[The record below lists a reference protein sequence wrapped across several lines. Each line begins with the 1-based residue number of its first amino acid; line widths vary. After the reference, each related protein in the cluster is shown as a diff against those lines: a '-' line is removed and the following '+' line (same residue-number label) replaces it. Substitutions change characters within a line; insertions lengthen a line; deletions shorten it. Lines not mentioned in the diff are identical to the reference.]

1 MKKLTSYILHLT
13 SYIYLLTS
21 CFLLSS
27 CGAEQ
32 EYSSWSCRFI
42 FNNGTYLDQTL
53 GAAINPT
60 ITGIF
65 CKVTEQSRGGT
76 RYLIFEN
83 NQGASSQHQMMAEE
97 LRQNLRIGQNNGIIV
112 GVQNFDGF
120 TAYDLQ
126 CPNCARRENN
136 YVTPY
141 YPVTLD
147 KKGSGI
153 VICSKCGDQYD
164 LNNGGLL
171 VKGQEGDKGLERYRN
186 ARTEG
191 PTGRVVV
198 LSQ

>member
-1 MKKLTSYILHLT
+1 MKKYIILLVSYV
-13 SYIYLLTS
+13 LL
-21 CFLLSS
+21 LAS

-32 EYSSWSCRFI
+32 TYSSWSCRFI
-42 FNNGTYLDQTL
+42 FNNGTYLDQTI

-65 CKVTEQSRGGT
+65 CKITEESRGGT

-83 NQGASSQHQMMAEE
+83 NQGAFSRHQMMAEE
-97 LRQNLRIGQNNGIIV
+97 LRQNLRIGQNGGIIV
-112 GVQNFDGF
+112 GVQSMGDFRF
-120 TAYDLQ
+120 AAYDLM

-136 YVTPY
+136 TIIPT

-147 KKGSGI
+147 KKGSAIATCG
-153 VICSKCGDQYD
+153 KCGDQYD

-186 ARTEG
+186 ATTEG

>member
-1 MKKLTSYILHLT
+1 MNKLTSY
-13 SYIYLLTS
+13 LLLLAS

-65 CKVTEQSRGGT
+65 CKVTEQSKGGT

-153 VICSKCGDQYD
+153 VTCSKCGDQYD

>member
-1 MKKLTSYILHLT
+1 MNKLTSY
-13 SYIYLLTS
+13 LLLLAS

-65 CKVTEQSRGGT
+65 CKVTEQSKGGT

-120 TAYDLQ
+120 TAD
-126 CPNCARRENN
+126 R
-136 YVTPY
+136 
-141 YPVTLD
+141 
-147 KKGSGI
+147 KS
-153 VICSKCGDQYD
+153 
-164 LNNGGLL
+164 
-171 VKGQEGDKGLERYRN
+171 
-186 ARTEG
+186 
-191 PTGRVVV
+191 VV
-198 LSQ
+198 

>member
-1 MKKLTSYILHLT
+1 MNKLTSY
-13 SYIYLLTS
+13 LLFLIS

-153 VICSKCGDQYD
+153 VTCSKCGDQYD

>member
-1 MKKLTSYILHLT
+1 MNKLTSY
-13 SYIYLLTS
+13 LLLLAS

-60 ITGIF
+60 IPGIF

-153 VICSKCGDQYD
+153 VTCSKCGDQYD

>member
-1 MKKLTSYILHLT
+1 MIKLTSY
-13 SYIYLLTS
+13 LLLLAS

-153 VICSKCGDQYD
+153 VTCSKCGDQYD

>member
-1 MKKLTSYILHLT
+1 MNKLTSY
-13 SYIYLLTS
+13 LLLLAS

-153 VICSKCGDQYD
+153 VTCSKCGDQYD

-191 PTGRVVV
+191 PTGRVVA

>member
-1 MKKLTSYILHLT
+1 MKHLTSYILFLT
-13 SYIYLLTS
+13 SSLFLLT
-21 CFLLSS
+21 S

-32 EYSSWSCRFI
+32 EYSSWSCHFI

-97 LRQNLRIGQNNGIIV
+97 LQQNLRIGQNNGIIV

-120 TAYDLQ
+120 AAYDLQ

-136 YVTPY
+136 YATPY

-153 VICSKCGDQYD
+153 VTCSTCGDQYD

>member
-1 MKKLTSYILHLT
+1 MNKFTSY
-13 SYIYLLTS
+13 LLLLAS

-60 ITGIF
+60 IPGIF

-153 VICSKCGDQYD
+153 VTCSKCGDQYD

>member
-1 MKKLTSYILHLT
+1 MNKLTS
-13 SYIYLLTS
+13 SLLLLAS

-60 ITGIF
+60 IPGIF

-153 VICSKCGDQYD
+153 VTCSKCGDQYD

>member
-1 MKKLTSYILHLT
+1 MNKLTSY
-13 SYIYLLTS
+13 LLLLAS

-153 VICSKCGDQYD
+153 VTCSKCGDQYD

-186 ARTEG
+186 ARTEALQAG
-191 PTGRVVV
+191 S
-198 LSQ
+198 LSSHNSME

>member
-1 MKKLTSYILHLT
+1 MNKLTSY
-13 SYIYLLTS
+13 LLFLAS

-153 VICSKCGDQYD
+153 VTCSKCGDQYD

>member
-1 MKKLTSYILHLT
+1 MNKLTSY
-13 SYIYLLTS
+13 LLLLAS

-83 NQGASSQHQMMAEE
+83 NQGASSQHQMMAEMIFCQLISE
-97 LRQNLRIGQNNGIIV
+97 L
-112 GVQNFDGF
+112 
-120 TAYDLQ
+120 
-126 CPNCARRENN
+126 
-136 YVTPY
+136 
-141 YPVTLD
+141 
-147 KKGSGI
+147 K
-153 VICSKCGDQYD
+153 
-164 LNNGGLL
+164 
-171 VKGQEGDKGLERYRN
+171 
-186 ARTEG
+186 
-191 PTGRVVV
+191 V
-198 LSQ
+198 LSVNTFINIMKVKTARLLNLAKNMTDLFI

>member
-1 MKKLTSYILHLT
+1 MNKLTSY
-13 SYIYLLTS
+13 LLLLAS

-153 VICSKCGDQYD
+153 VTCSKCGDQYD

-171 VKGQEGDKGLERYRN
+171 VKGQEGDKRLERYRN

>member
-1 MKKLTSYILHLT
+1 MNKFTSY
-13 SYIYLLTS
+13 LLLLAS

-153 VICSKCGDQYD
+153 VTCSKCGDQYD
-164 LNNGGLL
+164 INNGGLL

>member
-1 MKKLTSYILHLT
+1 MNKLTSYP
-13 SYIYLLTS
+13 LLLAS

-60 ITGIF
+60 IPGIF
-65 CKVTEQSRGGT
+65 CKVTEQSKGGT

-153 VICSKCGDQYD
+153 VTCSKCGDQYD

>member
-1 MKKLTSYILHLT
+1 MNKLTSY
-13 SYIYLLTS
+13 LLLLAS

-153 VICSKCGDQYD
+153 VTCSKCGDQYD

-171 VKGQEGDKGLERYRN
+171 VKG
-186 ARTEG
+186 
-191 PTGRVVV
+191 
-198 LSQ
+198 

>member
-1 MKKLTSYILHLT
+1 MNKLTSYF
-13 SYIYLLTS
+13 LLLAS

-60 ITGIF
+60 IPGIF

-153 VICSKCGDQYD
+153 VTCSKCGDQYD

>member
-1 MKKLTSYILHLT
+1 MNKLTSY
-13 SYIYLLTS
+13 LLLLAS

-153 VICSKCGDQYD
+153 VTCSKCGDQYD

-171 VKGQEGDKGLERYRN
+171 VKAQEGDKGLERYRN

>member
-1 MKKLTSYILHLT
+1 M
-13 SYIYLLTS
+13 
-21 CFLLSS
+21 LSS

-60 ITGIF
+60 IPGIF

-153 VICSKCGDQYD
+153 VTCSKCGDQYD

>member
-1 MKKLTSYILHLT
+1 MNKLTSY
-13 SYIYLLTS
+13 LLLLAS

-141 YPVTLD
+141 YPVTLN

-153 VICSKCGDQYD
+153 VTCSKCGDQYD

>member
-1 MKKLTSYILHLT
+1 MNKLTSY
-13 SYIYLLTS
+13 LLLLVS

-153 VICSKCGDQYD
+153 VTCSKCGDQYD

>member
-1 MKKLTSYILHLT
+1 MNKLTSYF
-13 SYIYLLTS
+13 LLLAS

-153 VICSKCGDQYD
+153 VTCSKCGDQYD

>member
-1 MKKLTSYILHLT
+1 MNKLTSY
-13 SYIYLLTS
+13 LLLLAS

-65 CKVTEQSRGGT
+65 CKVTEQSKGGT

-83 NQGASSQHQMMAEE
+83 NQGVSSQHQMMAEE

-153 VICSKCGDQYD
+153 VTCSKCGDQYD

>member
-1 MKKLTSYILHLT
+1 MNKLTSY
-13 SYIYLLTS
+13 LLLLAS

-153 VICSKCGDQYD
+153 VTCSKCGDQYD

>member
-1 MKKLTSYILHLT
+1 MNKLTSY
-13 SYIYLLTS
+13 LLLLAS

-60 ITGIF
+60 IPGIF
-65 CKVTEQSRGGT
+65 CKVTEQSKGGT

-153 VICSKCGDQYD
+153 VTCSKCGDQYD

>member
-1 MKKLTSYILHLT
+1 MNKLTSY
-13 SYIYLLTS
+13 LLLLAS

-65 CKVTEQSRGGT
+65 CKVTEQSKGGT

-153 VICSKCGDQYD
+153 VTCSKCGDQYD

-171 VKGQEGDKGLERYRN
+171 VKGQEGDKGLERYRY
-186 ARTEG
+186 ASTGG